1 MRCFFMCKLLPSK
14 PDGFARF
21 PFLSSAVTSVPL
33 FVTCGDI
40 SPRRG
45 ENLSRPGEVVLGE
58 GASGETV
65 HFAIQPETV
74 PPCQKPNPLSHR
86 CAMPAPPRGE
96 LLGFF
101 RSAQIKLP
109 LRGSWH
115 RAAMTERVRLLAWR
129 HSFRLNCEVH
139 GFTRGSL
146 PERAGKVVR
155 FWLRELT
162 QKSRAPSFQRMH
174 GFESLCVYFTVW

>member
-1 MRCFFMCKLLPSK
+1 MHSLKKRVHGFFVCKLPPSK

-74 PPCQKPNPLSHR
+74 PLCQKPNPLSHR
-86 CAMPAPPRGE
+86 CAMPAPPRGGASWLLPVSTNKAPPSGE
-96 LLGFF
+96 LANKV
-101 RSAQIKLP
+101 S
-109 LRGSWH
+109 LRGFDLQASPPYY
-115 RAAMTERVRLLAWR
+115 LLTTAQ
-129 HSFRLNCEVH
+129 S
-139 GFTRGSL
+139 
-146 PERAGKVVR
+146 
-155 FWLRELT
+155 
-162 QKSRAPSFQRMH
+162 
-174 GFESLCVYFTVW
+174 